1 MGDAP
6 RLPTVLA
13 AHGLGLGPWL
23 YDRWRPHFEAA
34 GFPFRALTLPGH
46 GGQADASFAD
56 VVDFLAAEVA
66 REPGAV
72 VLMAHSFAA
81 LAAQTLLTRQS
92 LHAAVL
98 ICPLPPGL
106 PPATP
111 AMLRHSPAALAALIR
126 GRPFMPSHEAW
137 ASTGYSHLTGEDLEW
152 AIAHSSPWP
161 PTLCRD
167 LLRSP
172 RLCPTSVDTPV
183 LVTLGGADPILP
195 PQRGRV
201 VGDLFEGIVLKY
213 DELAHSPMLEPGG
226 ERMLRDI
233 LRFCADPQRPR
244 VIESEGFGPAEGA
257 GHTLRKQRRG
267 ERIKKRSAYGQKP
280 AAR

>member
-1 MGDAP
+1 MAGP
-6 RLPTVLA
+6 PELPTVLA

-23 YDRWRPHFEAA
+23 YDVWRPRFEEA

-46 GGQADASFAD
+46 GGQPDASLAD
-56 VVDFLAAEVA
+56 VVRFLQGEVA
-66 REPGAV
+66 SIPGPV
-72 VLMAHSFAA
+72 ILMAHSFSG
-81 LAAQTLLTRQS
+81 LAAQHVLAGQR

-98 ICPLPPGL
+98 ICPLPPGFQ
-106 PPATP
+106 PPTP
-111 AMLRHSPAALAALIR
+111 AMFRHAPAALAAMLR
-126 GRPFMPSHEAW
+126 GRPFLPSREAW
-137 ASTGYSHLTGEDLEW
+137 ATTGYSRLSGPALDG
-152 AIAHSSPWP
+152 AIQQSTAWP

-172 RLCPTSVDTPV
+172 RLCPTSVETPV

-195 PQRGRV
+195 PHRGRV

-244 VIESEGFGPAEGA
+244 VIESEGFRPDEGA
-257 GHTLRKQRRG
+257 GHSLRKARRG